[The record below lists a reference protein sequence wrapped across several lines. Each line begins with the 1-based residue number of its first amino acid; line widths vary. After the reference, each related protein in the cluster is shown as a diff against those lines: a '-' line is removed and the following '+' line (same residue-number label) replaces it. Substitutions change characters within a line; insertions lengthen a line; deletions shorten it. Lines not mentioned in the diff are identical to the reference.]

1 MKVVVLQEVDVVQ
14 VVVDDEDVDENND
27 KDDSDNDIDEDDD
40 DVEIDV
46 QESSQIDV
54 VELGIDEDK
63 GRKQRKDDRFEE
75 NATEVL
81 DAHVVVRKMMAQFG
95 QVDVGKDGDTRDDDD
110 LVDVARHVL
119 VEDEDKGLCA
129 VELFSDMLQVRDA
142 QTQVQY
148 MDCLDVPKAVPI
160 LDEDEVGRL
169 NAVGGC

>member
-1 MKVVVLQEVDVVQ
+1 MKVVVLQEVEVVQ

-27 KDDSDNDIDEDDD
+27 KDDSDNDIDEDDE

-54 VELGIDEDK
+54 VELGTDEDR
-63 GRKQRKDDRFEE
+63 GRKQRKDDGQMQQRNPHCKDDRFEE

-95 QVDVGKDGDTRDDDD
+95 QVDVGKDGDTIDDD

-119 VEDEDKGLCA
+119 VEDEDKVLCA
-129 VELFSDMLQVRDA
+129 VELSSDMMQVQDA
-142 QTQVQY
+142 QVQVQ
-148 MDCLDVPKAVPI
+148 
-160 LDEDEVGRL
+160 
-169 NAVGGC
+169 

>member
-1 MKVVVLQEVDVVQ
+1 MKVVVLQEVEVVQ

-27 KDDSDNDIDEDDD
+27 KDDSDNDIDEDDE

-54 VELGIDEDK
+54 VELGTDEDR
-63 GRKQRKDDRFEE
+63 GRKQRKDDGQMQQRNPHCKDDRFEE

-95 QVDVGKDGDTRDDDD
+95 QVDVGKDGDTIDDD

-119 VEDEDKGLCA
+119 VEDEDKVLCA
-129 VELFSDMLQVRDA
+129 VELSSDMMQVQDA
-142 QTQVQY
+142 QVQ
-148 MDCLDVPKAVPI
+148 I
-160 LDEDEVGRL
+160 Q
-169 NAVGGC
+169 